1 MIFLHRILPEIAEKS
16 FDLSMI
22 LLDYRLRQRQGY
34 NKSGNMSLNRMLP
47 IELGA
52 TTLVSTAPAT

>member
-1 MIFLHRILPEIAEKS
+1 MIFSHRILPEITEKS

-22 LLDYRLRQRQGY
+22 LLDYRLRQRQRY
-34 NKSGNMSLNRMLP
+34 KSGNMSLKRMLP

-52 TTLVSTAPAT
+52 ETLVSTAPAT